1 MMKHILATT
10 ALATLLAT
18 GLNAQTEPAT
28 DPAQDP
34 AAPIV
39 EGTEGTMDEP
49 IVEGTEGTAEGAVDS
64 PAATPEVVQ
73 DEPMAPDA
81 ATPDVAQETAPM
93 DDADDPM
100 VAEPMDDA
108 DPTLAEPLDGAADP
122 MVAGDWAPIDLTTI
136 STDQLIGADIVTY
149 DNETIA
155 TIEDVL
161 ISDDGQVE
169 NLVARFGG
177 FLGFGANRVLLT
189 PDEVEVMQDANEALL
204 VRSDLTP
211 EAVEGRP
218 EYEDEMEVEG

>member
-1 MMKHILATT
+1 MMKHILATS

-49 IVEGTEGTAEGAVDS
+49 MVEGAEGTMDS
-64 PAATPEVVQ
+64 TPDATTTPEVVE
-73 DEPMAPDA
+73 DAMPDA
-81 ATPDVAQETAPM
+81 TTPEVADDAAPM
-93 DDADDPM
+93 DDAADPT
-100 VAEPMDDA
+100 VAEPADPIAGDA
-108 DPTLAEPLDGAADP
+108 DMA
-122 MVAGDWAPIDLTTI
+122 AGDWAPIDLTTI
-136 STDQLIGADIVTY
+136 STDQLIGAEITTHE
-149 DNETIA
+149 NEAIA

-189 PDEVEVMQDANEALL
+189 VEEVEVMQDADESLL
-204 VRSDLTP
+204 VRTDLTP
-211 EAVEGRP
+211 ESIESRPVYEEEAVEG
-218 EYEDEMEVEG
+218 